1 MTIFTV
7 ALKYLRGRLV
17 ASTLTA
23 VSIALGVSLVVASVL
38 LARGIK
44 EGFIAGATDYN
55 LVVGA
60 KGSPTQLVLSV
71 VFRMD
76 LATPNIEYTTYQDLQ
91 QDPRVEMAVPV
102 GIGDAYQ
109 GFRYVATNG
118 AYFATFPWRRKTF
131 SLSSGRFFAD
141 DPPNDATY
149 EAVLGAEAADSMG
162 LRIGDRFYE
171 GEEMAE
177 YPLTVVGILRP
188 THSADDRAIFF
199 SLSSYW
205 GMNEVARKMAIKPL
219 TAVLVRPKRMSDL
232 PSLHRELNVAAQ
244 TQAVLPSGVLL
255 TIFNMMAVAE
265 DVLTMILTIVGVIV
279 LLYVFVSMYSAT
291 LERRREI
298 ATMRALG
305 ARRTTILGIV
315 LVESC
320 ALAAAG
326 GVGGIL
332 GGHGVAYL
340 AGSLLAR
347 SGLVANPF
355 LFNVLEPAVL
365 GSIILLGTLAGLLP
379 AILAYRTEVAENCKF
394 RSFRQAISVQTG
406 RRFRVK
412 PTGRFGPKGHA
423 VAEWFRCRLWRTAA
437 AE

>member
-1 MTIFTV
+1 MVLAPRSST
-7 ALKYLRGRLV
+7 ALADANDPNRMQY
-17 ASTLTA
+17 T
-23 VSIALGVSLVVASVL
+23 
-38 LARGIK
+38 
-44 EGFIAGATDYN
+44 GFFD
-55 LVVGA
+55 
-60 KGSPTQLVLSV
+60 
-71 VFRMD
+71 VFETCK
-76 LATPNIEYTTYQDLQ
+76 AC
-91 QDPRVEMAVPV
+91 
-102 GIGDAYQ
+102 
-109 GFRYVATNG
+109 
-118 AYFATFPWRRKTF
+118 
-131 SLSSGRFFAD
+131 
-141 DPPNDATY
+141 
-149 EAVLGAEAADSMG
+149 AEAADSTG

-205 GMNEVARKMAIKPL
+205 GMNEVARKMAVKPL

-232 PSLHRELNVAAQ
+232 PSLHRELNVAAE

-265 DVLTMILTIVGVIV
+265 DVLTMILAIVGVIV

-305 ARRTTILGIV
+305 ARRTTVLGIV
-315 LVESC
+315 LAESC

-326 GVGGIL
+326 GVAGIL
-332 GGHGVAYL
+332 GGHAVAYL
-340 AGSLLAR
+340 TGSLLAR

-365 GSIILLGTLAGLLP
+365 GSVILLGTLAGLLP
-379 AILAYRTEVAENCKF
+379 AILAYRTEVAENLAPL
-394 RSFRQAISVQTG
+394 S
-406 RRFRVK
+406 
-412 PTGRFGPKGHA
+412 
-423 VAEWFRCRLWRTAA
+423 
-437 AE
+437 

>member
-7 ALKYLRGRLV
+7 AVKYLRGRLV

-23 VSIALGVSLVVASVL
+23 VSVALGVSLVVASVL

-76 LATPNIEYTTYQDLQ
+76 LATPNIEYTIYQDLE
-91 QDPRVEMAVPV
+91 QDPRVEIAVPV

-118 AYFATFPWRRKTF
+118 AYFATFSWRRKTF

-141 DPPNDATY
+141 GPPDDATY
-149 EAVLGAEAADSMG
+149 EAVLGAEAADSTG

-205 GMNEVARKMAIKPL
+205 GMNEVARKMTVKPL
-219 TAVLVRPKRMSDL
+219 TAVLVRPKRMSEL
-232 PSLHRELNVAAQ
+232 PSLHRELNVAAE

-265 DVLTMILTIVGVIV
+265 DVLTMILAIVGVIV

-305 ARRTTILGIV
+305 ARRTTVLGIV
-315 LVESC
+315 LAESC

-326 GVGGIL
+326 GVAGIL
-332 GGHGVAYL
+332 GGHAVAYL

-365 GSIILLGTLAGLLP
+365 GSVILLGTLAGILP
-379 AILAYRTEVAENCKF
+379 AILAYRTEVAENLAPL
-394 RSFRQAISVQTG
+394 S
-406 RRFRVK
+406 
-412 PTGRFGPKGHA
+412 
-423 VAEWFRCRLWRTAA
+423 
-437 AE
+437 